1 MKKMKLLILISASL
15 FLTNCKNN
23 STTSNNIEIKTSSIE
38 EKRVNYLQKKE
49 WLSPEDMELFSKC
62 IIPYKERG
70 LMDEEQ
76 RKETIIS
83 CLRNSNIS
91 EIKIKSIV
99 KEIEKIHG
107 GRTGQWNYEYI
118 LARFANYKNEMST
131 DSEWNKI
138 ENEYSKKVKENK
150 TSK

>member
-1 MKKMKLLILISASL
+1 MKKVQLLIFISASL
-15 FLTNCKNN
+15 FLINCKNN

-38 EKRVNYLQKKE
+38 EKRVEYLQKKE
-49 WLSPEDMELFSKC
+49 WLSPEDIELFTKC
-62 IIPYKERG
+62 TIPYEERG

-76 RKETIIS
+76 RKQHVIS
-83 CLRNSNIS
+83 CLRNSNIP

-118 LARFANYKNEMST
+118 LACLENYKKEMST
-131 DSEWNKI
+131 DSDWKKI
-138 ENEYSKKVKENK
+138 ETEYSQKVKENK
-150 TSK
+150 SSK